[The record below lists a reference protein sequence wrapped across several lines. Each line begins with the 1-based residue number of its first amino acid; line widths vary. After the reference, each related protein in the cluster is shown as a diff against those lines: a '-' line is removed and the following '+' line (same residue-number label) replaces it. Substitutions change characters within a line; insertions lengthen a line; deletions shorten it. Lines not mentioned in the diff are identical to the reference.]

1 MVDLE
6 VLSSHA
12 QGDMNKLFGQFASL
26 LIVVS
31 ILLAWLALASGT
43 MGPDF
48 SWPMEFLL
56 ITTTMLVVGLFGVL
70 SWDSTFPN
78 RRDVLVLGPLPVRG
92 RTLFLA
98 KIAAVG
104 SALGLTVVTLHCLS
118 GLAWP
123 LALNRT
129 APARTIPDL
138 RYDAALRP
146 VNAANLQAVLDR
158 DLAQALQSGLLA
170 PGSGAGVSI
179 GVSEHGVRRVFSYGA
194 ARPDS
199 LFEIGSITK
208 TFTGLILAQMIAQGK
223 ARLDEPVRELLPTG
237 LVSKPAG
244 REMTL
249 LDLATHHSGLPRMPS
264 NFHPADRT
272 RPFADYHAEQLY
284 EFLRIYPW
292 GMSNPTPTRFLYSNL
307 GFGLLGQAL
316 ALRAGTE
323 YPALLQQQ
331 VIGPLGLH
339 DTVVTLSAEQHGR
352 FIQGHDADL
361 HPVPAWDLDG
371 LAGAGA
377 IRSTAGDILTYLEA
391 QLHPERWRGAGTL
404 GEALAF
410 SHVLRA
416 DAGNGARIAL
426 AWMYNTADE
435 NYEHG
440 GATGG
445 FSSHAFFDPKRDYAA
460 IVLLN
465 TAANNGFADVLGIH
479 IRQRL
484 AGQPAQSLTYV
495 TIPPGGGVVNFV
507 RVFAAYWVVM
517 LAAGAFI
524 FCCVLGLQGLTAQLL
539 PRQLFLRLSPFLQM
553 GALCLFVCVYIL
565 QLMAAG
571 SNELLA
577 AMSGGAL
584 AWSPGF
590 WFLGLFQQLSGSP
603 AMPVLARRAWIGL
616 AAAVSVTAVAYL
628 LSYLRTLRQIVEEP
642 DILRSRRAG
651 WWPVFGD
658 SLSRAVMQFSARTLL
673 RSRQHRMILTF
684 YLGIG
689 FGATIFFLKVQ
700 QEAGEGAFNDPVNV
714 RLLAASI
721 MMLGC
726 LAAGTRVVFALPL
739 ELAANW
745 VFRAAPIQGGLRL
758 LAARRRAFL
767 LLAVAPVTL
776 FAGALFPS
784 IWPWRQALGH
794 IAVLALLGLLFGEI
808 CLMGFQKI
816 PFACSYLPGKS
827 NFHLTFWLCVGLI
840 TKLVDTGA
848 GAERQALDHPLECAA
863 LLAGLGIVTGYVRRR
878 NTQRVE
884 SDTEILFED
893 EPVPA
898 VQVLGLPRDG
908 GLVAGDLAGV
918 RG

>member
-1 MVDLE
+1 MRP
-6 VLSSHA
+6 
-12 QGDMNKLFGQFASL
+12 FA
-26 LIVVS
+26 
-31 ILLAWLALASGT
+31 
-43 MGPDF
+43 
-48 SWPMEFLL
+48 
-56 ITTTMLVVGLFGVL
+56 
-70 SWDSTFPN
+70 
-78 RRDVLVLGPLPVRG
+78 
-92 RTLFLA
+92 
-98 KIAAVG
+98 
-104 SALGLTVVTLHCLS
+104 
-118 GLAWP
+118 
-123 LALNRT
+123 
-129 APARTIPDL
+129 
-138 RYDAALRP
+138 P
-146 VNAANLQAVLDR
+146 VNAANLKAVLDR
-158 DLAQALQSGLLA
+158 DLAQALHSGLLA

-208 TFTGLILAQMIAQGK
+208 TFTGLILAQMIARGK

-590 WFLGLFQQLSGSP
+590 WFLGLFQQLSASP

-628 LSYLRTLRQIVEEP
+628 LSYLRTLPQIVEEP
-642 DILRSRRAG
+642 DIL
-651 WWPVFGD
+651 P
-658 SLSRAVMQFSARTLL
+658 
-673 RSRQHRMILTF
+673 
-684 YLGIG
+684 
-689 FGATIFFLKVQ
+689 
-700 QEAGEGAFNDPVNV
+700 
-714 RLLAASI
+714 
-721 MMLGC
+721 
-726 LAAGTRVVFALPL
+726 
-739 ELAANW
+739 
-745 VFRAAPIQGGLRL
+745 
-758 LAARRRAFL
+758 
-767 LLAVAPVTL
+767 VAP
-776 FAGALFPS
+776 
-784 IWPWRQALGH
+784 R
-794 IAVLALLGLLFGEI
+794 
-808 CLMGFQKI
+808 
-816 PFACSYLPGKS
+816 
-827 NFHLTFWLCVGLI
+827 
-840 TKLVDTGA
+840 
-848 GAERQALDHPLECAA
+848 
-863 LLAGLGIVTGYVRRR
+863 
-878 NTQRVE
+878 
-884 SDTEILFED
+884 
-893 EPVPA
+893 
-898 VQVLGLPRDG
+898 
-908 GLVAGDLAGV
+908 GLVAGVRRFAVSRGDAVQRPHFTAQPAAPHDSHLLLGNRVRRHDLLPESPAGG
-918 RG
+918 RGGSLQRPGQRAPSGGQHHDVGLPGGGYACGVCAAPRTGRQLDLPRGPDSRRPAPSGGAAASVSAAVHRAGHPVCGGPVSFHLAVAAGGRTHSGAGSARPLAWGNLPDGLPEDSLRLFLPAWQIQFSPHLLVLRGVDHQAGGYGSARRALRAGSPRHLRRTAGRPGGGCRLSPMAERTACGFGYRASV